1 LKGGD
6 KMSKIKKILL
16 GLFIFIILVIIISI
30 AFNQSGSN
38 QNTTTNIATISIGD
52 TVYLFTSV
60 DQDVLI
66 AVTRDDLTEIIKLA
80 HAGDTLGM
88 TQMVLQGRAYFVKP
102 NTKALV
108 IDSEVA
114 VRKVRI
120 YEGDM
125 IGETGWV
132 PFEFCKK

>member
-1 LKGGD
+1 
-6 KMSKIKKILL
+6 MSKIKKILL